1 MMTMDQPGTTTPP
14 LPPPIQQRTPRD
26 VSTSV
31 RWSLRLGS
39 ALGLVGWGM
48 FGFGMIFFWLFAMNA
63 DVASLWQFDGETEQ
77 APGQVTRSEKTKFTI
92 GGNRKRGRPGK
103 PVYAN
108 AYVFAAPDG
117 TEHRGVSCATDASL
131 IAGQAVEVE
140 YPKGEPH
147 VSRIVGMRR
156 APFDAWSALTALVPV
171 VGLGLIVAGVRRG
184 GRHADLLE
192 NGRLAWGK
200 MVSKEA
206 TQARVNRKTV
216 YKMTFEFTADN
227 RRTYQVET
235 RTHATEELEDEE
247 HELILYQPGNP
258 DVAVVADGLPAGVRI
273 DEKGQVHQ
281 KRPLLVSLLLLA
293 AALVGHGTYLCT
305 TYLQ

>member
-14 LPPPIQQRTPRD
+14 PPAIQQRVPRD

-39 ALGLVGWGM
+39 AVGLLGWGM

-63 DVASLWQFDGETEQ
+63 DVGSLWQFGGETEQ
-77 APGQVTRSEKTKFTI
+77 VAGQVTRSEKTKFTI
-92 GGNRKRGRPGK
+92 GGNRKRGRPSK

-108 AYVFAAPDG
+108 AYVFTAPDG
-117 TEHRGVSCATDASL
+117 TEHRGVSYATNESL
-131 IAGQAVEVE
+131 LTGQAVEVE
-140 YPKGEPH
+140 YPKGEPR

-156 APFDAWSALTALVPV
+156 APFDAWSGLTGLVPA
-171 VGLGLIVAGVRRG
+171 VGLGLIVAGIRRG

-200 MVSKEA
+200 LVSKEA
-206 TQARVNRKTV
+206 TSGHVNQKTV

-227 RRTYQVET
+227 RRTYQVVT
-235 RTHATEELEDEE
+235 KTHATAELEDEE
-247 HELILYQPGNP
+247 HELILYEPGNP
-258 DVAVVADGLPAGVRI
+258 DVAVVADSLPAGVRI

-281 KRPLLVSLLLLA
+281 KRPLLVSLLLPT